1 MSGENSRLGTS
12 DPEADTSERLKKFRM
27 LTSLDDMVSLRFW
40 KAVWAEFVGTL
51 ILVLVGCGSF
61 IQSWPSEKNIALKL
75 NDTSV
80 RAMNN
85 YTTDVVQIALA
96 FGLSVAT
103 VIWLIGHIS
112 GGHVNPA
119 VTCAMFITRRIS
131 LARAL
136 IFITVQLLGAIVG
149 AGILRGVTPSDRQGT
164 LGCTLLSQGVDGG
177 MGVGVEFCITFVL
190 VLTVFATYDKHRKD
204 LAGSFPL
211 TIGLSVTTCHLFAV
225 KFTGSSMNTARSF
238 GPAVVMGIWKDNWV
252 YWLGPILGGMLAGLV
267 YDNVFA
273 VNASRDKCRAFLF
286 GTQYDDDKHPA
297 QKYKIRVI
305 EEEYVKSKGEVEM
318 LASCSDKE
326 PKH

>member
-1 MSGENSRLGTS
+1 MSGENSRLGIS

-27 LTSLDDMVSLRFW
+27 LTSLDDMVSLRLW

-61 IQSWPSEKNIALKL
+61 IQSWPSDKNIALKI
-75 NDTSV
+75 NDTAV
-80 RAMNN
+80 GAINN
-85 YTTDVVQIALA
+85 YYTTDVVQIALA

-119 VTCAMFITRRIS
+119 VTCAMLITRRVS

-149 AGILRGVTPSDRQGT
+149 AGILRGVTPTDRQGT
-164 LGCTLLSQGVDGG
+164 LGCTLLGQGVDGG
-177 MGVGVEFCITFVL
+177 MGFGVEFCITFVF

-211 TIGLSVTTCHLFAV
+211 AIGLSVTTCHLFAV
-225 KFTGSSMNTARSF
+225 RIFTLT
-238 GPAVVMGIWKDNWV
+238 
-252 YWLGPILGGMLAGLV
+252 
-267 YDNVFA
+267 
-273 VNASRDKCRAFLF
+273 C
-286 GTQYDDDKHPA
+286 
-297 QKYKIRVI
+297 
-305 EEEYVKSKGEVEM
+305 
-318 LASCSDKE
+318 
-326 PKH
+326 